1 MVDTMIK
8 LLHSPVERSQTV
20 QDGIWYGLRGAV
32 VGLADGRGNRSATSG
47 PDGLAEARMTD
58 HQIHRHS

>member
-20 QDGIWYGLRGAV
+20 QDGIGYGLRGAV
-32 VGLADGRGNRSATSG
+32 VRLADGGDDRSAASG